1 MYSIRLLSA
10 AARDLKN
17 LDRSVARRIID
28 RINWLASNLNELRP
42 EACTGDLSGLYKFR
56 IGNYRVIYQILH
68 DEKTIIIHLIGHR
81 REIYRK

>member
-1 MYSIRLLSA
+1 LYSIRLLPA

-17 LDRSVARRIID
+17 LDRSVARRIVD

-42 EACTGDLSGLYKFR
+42 EAYTGDLSGLYKFR
-56 IGNYRVIYQILH
+56 VGNYRVIYQILH